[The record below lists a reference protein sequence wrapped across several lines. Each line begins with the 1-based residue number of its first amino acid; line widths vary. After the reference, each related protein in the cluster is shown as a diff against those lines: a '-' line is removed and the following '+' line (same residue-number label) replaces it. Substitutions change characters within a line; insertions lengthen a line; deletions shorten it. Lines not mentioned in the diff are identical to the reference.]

1 MSVRQIRNLVG
12 QSLIATLL
20 FAQGALALAACD
32 WARRA
37 PALAIT
43 QAEQSSAG
51 CMEQMQNANLC
62 VAHCLG
68 EDQSSDTPQVAVP
81 AWGVAPVLVLK
92 VVDRAAVRAAIL
104 RDVLPH
110 AGAPPLRILFHSFLI

>member
-1 MSVRQIRNLVG
+1 MNVRRIRNLVG
-12 QSLIATLL
+12 RSVIAVLL
-20 FAQGALALAACD
+20 FAQGAAALAACD

-37 PALAIT
+37 PALAIG

-51 CMEQMQNANLC
+51 CMQQMETVNLC

-68 EDQSSDTPQVAVP
+68 EDQSSDTPRAAVP
-81 AWGVAPVLVLK
+81 AWGVAAVLVVT
-92 VVDRAAVRAAIL
+92 VVDLAGARAAIL

-110 AGAPPLRILFHSFLI
+110 PGAPPPRILYHSFLI